1 MKMKMFLVSVM
12 VFVFSS
18 PLLAEVTEF
27 KDGGTHYINSATA
40 SYVLVDYQAPGGIQ
54 TTVNL
59 IDGGSVMG
67 LESYGTS
74 RINVSGGVI
83 SDNLRAGESSQITM
97 SGGIL
102 GGYLDATQNGQIT
115 IMGSGFKVDGEPVN
129 YGRLIYPSTGFE
141 GDEIARRLTG
151 ALANGDPLNNRFF
164 IEGNSSSITLAPAS
178 VPEPSSL
185 LVLVAGLLGIIK
197 TKKSLRK

>member
-1 MKMKMFLVSVM
+1 MKTILALLVM
-12 VFVFSS
+12 LAFSS

-115 IMGSGFKVDGEPVN
+115 IVGSSFMVDGELVDF
-129 YGRLIYPSTGFE
+129 GRLIYPSTAE
-141 GDEIARRLTG
+141 GDEIARKLTG
-151 ALANGDPLNNRFF
+151 VLANGDLINNRFF

-185 LVLVAGLLGIIK
+185 LVLVAGLLGIIRI
-197 TKKSLRK
+197 KKSLRK